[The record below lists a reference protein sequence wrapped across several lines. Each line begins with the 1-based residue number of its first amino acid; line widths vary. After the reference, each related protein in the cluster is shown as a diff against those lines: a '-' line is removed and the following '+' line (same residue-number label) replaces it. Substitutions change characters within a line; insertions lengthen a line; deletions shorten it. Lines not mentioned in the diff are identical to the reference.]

1 MVLETTKQRHKNR
14 TGSEFKRL
22 HWWEAMRYQLK
33 WRARSAT
40 PSTMDPFLSS
50 SDAATEEGVT
60 HPIGRDRVTA
70 AARKGKGKENS
81 SSQSKYSSVIGAS
94 YPL

>member
-1 MVLETTKQRHKNR
+1 VRH
-14 TGSEFKRL
+14 
-22 HWWEAMRYQLK
+22 QLK

-40 PSTMDPFLSS
+40 SSTMDPFLSS

-60 HPIGRDRVTA
+60 HPNGRDRATA

-81 SSQSKYSSVIGAS
+81 SSQSKYSSIIGGIISTLKKLSTSFNKAQM
-94 YPL
+94 